1 MRAGARRMLDT
12 LIEVYP
18 HAMSRTDLAGAAGLE
33 PTSASGTFSTYLS
46 NLPRNELVHETSE
59 GPTAIQQRG

>member
-1 MRAGARRMLDT
+1 MTVAEIRVRWSHHAGRR
-12 LIEVYP
+12 
-18 HAMSRTDLAGAAGLE
+18 HGAAGLE